1 MDDYKHT
8 DLLVLQSAELTG
20 RTPFCPEDQEIATYF
35 DGHMED
41 AERQTL
47 ERHLADC
54 RFCLARIGM
63 LNRQQEESD
72 VQRVPE
78 EALAS
83 AKRLTQTAPARR
95 LKWAPAW
102 AAAALVL
109 IAVFSIMN
117 TRQAPV
123 PASDATPMEQMPSEE
138 NGRQLRNI
146 DRSAMSL
153 DVLTPAPGQAVTRG
167 SPIRWAEIPG
177 NIHYNIFVLSNA
189 GDVLWTE
196 RLQSNQWIMH
206 EALHLTEGD
215 DYFFRVEAVLPGG
228 GTVSSKHL
236 AFRVAD
242 RE

>member
-1 MDDYKHT
+1 MDNYKHT

-20 RTPFCPEDQEIATYF
+20 RTPFCPEDQEIGEYF

-41 AERQTL
+41 AEHQTL
-47 ERHLADC
+47 ERHLTDC

-63 LNRQQEESD
+63 LNRQQEESG

-83 AKRLTQTAPARR
+83 AKRLTQTVPSRR

-102 AAAALVL
+102 AAAAVVL

-123 PASDATPMEQMPSEE
+123 PASGAAPTEQVPAEE
-138 NGRQLRNI
+138 SSGQLRNI

-153 DVLTPAPGQAVTRG
+153 DVLSPAPGEAVTPG
-167 SPIRWAEIPG
+167 SLIRWAEIPD
-177 NIHYNIFVLSNA
+177 NIHYNIFILSNA

-196 RLQSNQWIMH
+196 RLQDNQWIMH
-206 EALHLTEGD
+206 EALHLSEGD
-215 DYFFRVEAVLPGG
+215 DYFFRVEATLPGG

-236 AFRVAD
+236 AFRVAE